1 MAQTLLTAVEATGWT
16 RSMANTRLSGAT
28 PKVATSGAQDG
39 DQFRWD
45 GHVAGLVGAPVLQP
59 SVTMC
64 RAGLGPAAVDLG
76 PGLLQGE
83 AAPLCTWQ
91 VAVLA
96 ARPDHLAGPER
107 SEVHA
112 GIERHEPL
120 PARLGCRLSEP
131 SAILA
136 YCHGIQRRLGGRTSG
151 QERVRAAPIRPS
163 RYPARPAVQAS
174 DGGLYRR

>member
-1 MAQTLLTAVEATGWT
+1 MAQTSLMAVEATGWPL
-16 RSMANTRLSGAT
+16 SLANTRPSGAT
-28 PKVATSGAQDG
+28 PKVAMSGAQGG

-45 GHVAGLVGAPVLQP
+45 GHAAGLVGARVLEP
-59 SVTMC
+59 SLAMR
-64 RAGLGPAAVDLG
+64 RAGVGPAAVDLG
-76 PGLLQGE
+76 PGLLQCE
-83 AAPLCTWQ
+83 VAPPCRWQ

-96 ARPDHLAGPER
+96 AQADHLAGSDR

-112 GIERHEPL
+112 GIERDEPL

-136 YCHGIQRRLGGRTSG
+136 YCHGIQRRLGGRAPG
-151 QERVRAAPIRPS
+151 QDRFRAAPVRPS

-174 DGGLYRR
+174 DGGLHRR